1 MILKQQLCCSY
12 SRCFPNQVDDR
23 VRYYNHSKRELLVA
37 VFVLFLNQ
45 AGCHVSTNV
54 LIHPAKE
61 FTNIRWFHI
70 VCMTCV
76 TVSVKFHTSLHDAGD
91 QTVTDSSPPST
102 ELQGFDRQDQFPL

>member
-12 SRCFPNQVDDR
+12 SRCFPNQVDDL
-23 VRYYNHSKRELLVA
+23 VRYYSHSKRELLVA
-37 VFVLFLNQ
+37 VSVLFLNQ
-45 AGCHVSTNV
+45 AGWHVSRNV

-76 TVSVKFHTSLHDAGD
+76 TVSVKFHTSLHNA
-91 QTVTDSSPPST
+91 
-102 ELQGFDRQDQFPL
+102 